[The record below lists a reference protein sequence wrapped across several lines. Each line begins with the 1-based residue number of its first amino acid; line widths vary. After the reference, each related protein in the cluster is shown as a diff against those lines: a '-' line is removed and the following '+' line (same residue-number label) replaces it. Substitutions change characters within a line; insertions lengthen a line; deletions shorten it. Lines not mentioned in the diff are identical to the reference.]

1 MKIVISTGWSLSGP
15 AVLEKR
21 NAAAEQLDE
30 ALKLYADELF
40 AAHPTAKMAHILTDG
55 DEIDPEGGH
64 WYKSR
69 HDLGKTFERNGKTFS
84 AGWTFNTND

>member
-1 MKIVISTGWSLSGP
+1 MEIIISTGWSLSGP

-21 NAAAEQLDE
+21 NVAGEHIDE

-40 AAHPTAKMAHILTDG
+40 ASHPTAKMAHIWISD
-55 DEIDPEGGH
+55 DAVF
-64 WYKSR
+64 YKSR

-84 AGWTFNTND
+84 AGWTFNLND

>member
-1 MKIVISTGWSLSGP
+1 MKIIISTGWSLSGP

-21 NAAAEQLDE
+21 SVAGEHIDE

-40 AAHPTAKMAHILTDG
+40 SSHPTATMAHIW
-55 DEIDPEGGH
+55 IDAESH
-64 WYKSR
+64 FYKSR

-84 AGWTFNTND
+84 AGWTFNLND